1 MASYLLILV
10 CMCFLKIFSQEILF
24 DDKKKL
30 VILKNPT
37 KYIRI
42 GKVMNVDIRVDIL
55 KST

>member
-30 VILKNPT
+30 VIFKNPT

-55 KST
+55 KSM